1 MQYSG
6 VSIYRREEEDEP
18 GLNVPAAG
26 PPIFGRRAIEYI
38 ERAYSKRRW
47 AAIHHHAIS
56 DPQTVLHQLCVD
68 SWWIP
73 IKNSGWFISICTH
86 TSRRILMKDN
96 GSIAWPAF
104 NFLFG
109 FFLVVVVS
117 TLFYFFYGA
126 VGLENRNSLGQFYDS
141 FHGQQFAASIDGAL
155 YCIRNIIMIGRLG
168 FIDRKIGCSG
178 NSGPF
183 CSSLSLSLFF

>member
-6 VSIYRREEEDEP
+6 LSIYRREEEDEP

-56 DPQTVLHQLCVD
+56 DPQTVLPQLCVD

-109 FFLVVVVS
+109 FFWSSLFPLCFISSTVLLVWRIVIHLANF
-117 TLFYFFYGA
+117 TIHF
-126 VGLENRNSLGQFYDS
+126 
-141 FHGQQFAASIDGAL
+141 
-155 YCIRNIIMIGRLG
+155 M
-168 FIDRKIGCSG
+168 G
-178 NSGPF
+178 NSSPPA
-183 CSSLSLSLFF
+183 SMELFIVLEIL